1 MTKEMEKISAWYDGE
16 VTQQEFDASLSD
28 LNASADAKKTLHQFA
43 LLSELMQRQKAP
55 SSNLFNIRDYF
66 PRNNSWISNALTVAA
81 TVLVTITVLYQIDTD
96 RFGVDQAN
104 QVQLTLALSSDEAK
118 SQLMNADQ
126 NVMDH
131 LIHIM
136 ASNEPHGQQ
145 YISQDWIP
153 VGFKQSK
160 ENPSQYSNGRNNL
173 FFQIENNE
181 LNLTKVKYFQA
192 NNSWIYLIPLRGGR
206 LLTAYGDVPPEVASK
221 MIQTIK

>member
-1 MTKEMEKISAWYDGE
+1 
-16 VTQQEFDASLSD
+16 
-28 LNASADAKKTLHQFA
+28 
-43 LLSELMQRQKAP
+43 MQRQKAP

-66 PRNNSWISNALTVAA
+66 PRNNPWISNALTVAA
-81 TVLVTITVLYQIDTD
+81 TVLVTITILYQVDTD

-104 QVQLTLALSSDEAK
+104 QMQLTSALSSDEAK

-136 ASNEPHGQQ
+136 ASNEPHGPQ

-160 ENPSQYSNGRNNL
+160 KNPSQYTNGGNNL
-173 FFQIENNE
+173 FFHIENNE

-192 NNSWIYLIPLRGGR
+192 NNSWIYLIPLRDGR

-221 MIQTIK
+221 MIQKIK

>member
-1 MTKEMEKISAWYDGE
+1 
-16 VTQQEFDASLSD
+16 
-28 LNASADAKKTLHQFA
+28 
-43 LLSELMQRQKAP
+43 MQLA
-55 SSNLFNIRDYF
+55 
-66 PRNNSWISNALTVAA
+66 
-81 TVLVTITVLYQIDTD
+81 
-96 RFGVDQAN
+96 
-104 QVQLTLALSSDEAK
+104 LALSSDEAK

-136 ASNEPHGQQ
+136 GSNEPHGLQ

-173 FFQIENNE
+173 FFHIENNE

-192 NNSWIYLIPLRGGR
+192 NNNWIYLIPLRGGR
-206 LLTAYGDVPPEVASK
+206 LLTAYGDLSPEVASK

>member
-16 VTQQEFDASLSD
+16 VTQQEFDAGLSD
-28 LNASADAKKTLHQFA
+28 LNASIDAKKTLHQFA
-43 LLSELMQRQKAP
+43 LLSELMQRQKEP
-55 SSNLFNIRDYF
+55 SPNLFNMRDYF
-66 PRNNSWISNALTVAA
+66 SRNNPWISNTLTAAA
-81 TVLVTITVLYQIDTD
+81 TVLVTITILYQIDAD
-96 RFGVDQAN
+96 RFGVDEAN
-104 QVQLTLALSSDEAK
+104 QMQLTSALSSKEAK
-118 SQLMNADQ
+118 TQLMNADQ

-136 ASNEPHGQQ
+136 ASNQPHGPQN
-145 YISQDWIP
+145 ISQDWIP

-160 ENPSQYSNGRNNL
+160 QNASKYTNGRNNL
-173 FFQIENNE
+173 FFHIENNE

-192 NNSWIYLIPLRGGR
+192 NNSWIYLIPLQGGR

>member
-1 MTKEMEKISAWYDGE
+1 MEKISAWYDGE

-81 TVLVTITVLYQIDTD
+81 TALVTITVLYQIDTD

-104 QVQLTLALSSDEAK
+104 QMQLTLALSSDEAK

-136 ASNEPHGQQ
+136 ASNEPHGPQ

-173 FFQIENNE
+173 FFHIENNE

-192 NNSWIYLIPLRGGR
+192 NNSWIYLIPLRSGR
-206 LLTAYGDVPPEVASK
+206 LLTVYGDVPPEVASK

>member
-66 PRNNSWISNALTVAA
+66 PRNNPWISNALTVAA
-81 TVLVTITVLYQIDTD
+81 TVLVTITILYQVDTD

-104 QVQLTLALSSDEAK
+104 QMQLTSALSSDEAK

-136 ASNEPHGQQ
+136 ASNEPHGPQ

-160 ENPSQYSNGRNNL
+160 ENPSQYTNGGNNL
-173 FFQIENNE
+173 FFHIENNE

-192 NNSWIYLIPLRGGR
+192 NNSWIYLIPLRDGR
-206 LLTAYGDVPPEVASK
+206 LLTAYGDLPPEVASK